1 MGIFSAISTIGNL
14 MGKAMGFIFM
24 KRAIE
29 GKILKEDL
37 KKIKEK
43 TNVKKD
49 IARSSAAD
57 RRKRLRSSVKKS
69 LQQ

>member
-14 MGKAMGFIFM
+14 MGKLMGFVFM

-29 GKILKEDL
+29 GSILKKDL
-37 KKIKEK
+37 KNIKEK

-57 RRKRLRSSVKKS
+57 RRKRLRSSVRKS
-69 LQQ
+69 K

>member
-1 MGIFSAISTIGNL
+1 

-69 LQQ
+69 